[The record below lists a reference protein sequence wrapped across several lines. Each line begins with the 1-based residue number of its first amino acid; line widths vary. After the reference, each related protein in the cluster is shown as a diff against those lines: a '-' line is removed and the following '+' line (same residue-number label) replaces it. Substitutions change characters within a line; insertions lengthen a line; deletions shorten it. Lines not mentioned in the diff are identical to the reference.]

1 MTGLWIAVAV
11 LAALLLTLSA
21 GLFLALAMGR
31 AHLDLGVGRSPH
43 QLGPVITTIRA
54 PRDLVFEII
63 AAPYLGR
70 SSVPGIEV
78 LARSE
83 RLVVARHHTRV
94 HFYTAQT
101 TEVIDF
107 TPPWRVGFRH
117 LSGPVPHA
125 LEEFVLEESDAGTEL
140 RYSGELGID
149 FYILGRIAGRY
160 WVRPQ
165 WERVVAAHIEDLR
178 QRAEAKAARLSPRQ
192 TTAPGDEVGG
202 TGAR

>member
-1 MTGLWIAVAV
+1 MTALWIVVGV
-11 LAALLLTLSA
+11 LAALIVVSSA
-21 GLFLALAMGR
+21 ALFLALAMGR
-31 AHLDLGVGRSPH
+31 MHLDLGVGRSYH
-43 QLGPVITTIRA
+43 QLGPITATIRA
-54 PRDLVFEII
+54 PRELVYEVIS
-63 AAPYLGR
+63 APYLGR
-70 SSVPGIEV
+70 SRAPGLEI

-83 RLVVARHHTRV
+83 HLAVARHHTKV
-94 HFYTAQT
+94 HFYTSQT
-101 TEVIDF
+101 TEIVEL
-107 TPPWRVGFRH
+107 TPPTRVSFRH
-117 LSGPVPHA
+117 LCGPVPHA
-125 LEEFVLEESDAGTEL
+125 LEELVLEQTDAGTEL